1 MSFIVIIPARF
12 GSTRFPGKPLADI
25 HGKPMIQHVVE
36 RSMAAQADAVYVA
49 TDDVRIESVVN
60 DFGANVIMTSPEH
73 QSGTERLAEVVDI
86 LNASDETIIVNVQG
100 DEPHIPVDII
110 RQVAQN
116 LAQHPEAV
124 MATLACA
131 ITTPAELMNPN
142 AVKVVMDK
150 HGMAMYFSRAP
161 LPYVR
166 DEFMAGTETK
176 PVSDIH
182 SPLTHSHYR
191 HIGIY
196 AYRAGFIKEYMTLT
210 PSDLEQIESLEQLR
224 VLYHGY
230 KIHVAEALSTPP
242 PGIDTPEDLANIL
255 ASGV

>member
-142 AVKVVMDK
+142 AGKVVMDK
-150 HGMAMYFSRAP
+150 HGMAMYFSRSP

-176 PVSDIH
+176 PVSDIN
-182 SPLTHSHYR
+182 SPLAHPHYR

-196 AYRAGFIKEYMTLT
+196 AYRAGFIKEYMTLI

-255 ASGV
+255 LSGV

>member
-12 GSTRFPGKPLADI
+12 NSTRFPGKPLVDI
-25 HGKPMIQHVVE
+25 QGKPMIQHVVE
-36 RSMAAQADAVYVA
+36 RSKAAQADAVYVA
-49 TDDVRIESVVN
+49 TDDPRIENVVK
-60 DFGANVIMTSPEH
+60 DFGANVIMTSPDH

-100 DEPHIPVDII
+100 DEPHIPIEII

-124 MATLACA
+124 MATLACP
-131 ITTPAELMNPN
+131 ITTPKELMNPN

-150 HGMAMYFSRAP
+150 QGMALYFSRAP

-166 DEFMAGTETK
+166 DDFMAGQETK
-176 PVSDIH
+176 VTSDIS
-182 SPLTHSHYR
+182 SPLTYPHYR

-196 AYRAGFIKEYMTLT
+196 AYRAGFIKAYMSLA
-210 PSDLEQIESLEQLR
+210 PSELEQIESLEQLR

-255 ASGV
+255 ATNV